1 MRLIALVDFS
11 WAHRGC
17 IVEAFQKGQEIETE
31 DPELIRVSLE
41 EGWAE
46 DGDARERAEEARQ
59 WEAEERARLEL
70 EAKAEADRLA
80 KEEADRAAEADRLA
94 KEEAAR
100 TAAAATQQPDA
111 QEQLDMAT
119 AEQQAPADEKAD
131 KPAQNKA
138 RKGAPE
144 TK

>member
-1 MRLIALVDFS
+1 MRLIALVGFS

-41 EGWAE
+41 EGWTE
-46 DGDARERAEEARQ
+46 DGDAQARAAEARQ
-59 WEAEERARLEL
+59 REAEERARLEL
-70 EAKAEADRLA
+70 EAEAGAEALA
-80 KEEADRAAEADRLA
+80 REESKRAAAEADRLA
-94 KEEAAR
+94 KEVADR
-100 TAAAATQQPDA
+100 AAAAAIPKPDA
-111 QEQLDMAT
+111 QEQLDVTT
-119 AEQQAPADEKAD
+119 AEQPQDDEKAD

-138 RKGAPE
+138 RKTAPE